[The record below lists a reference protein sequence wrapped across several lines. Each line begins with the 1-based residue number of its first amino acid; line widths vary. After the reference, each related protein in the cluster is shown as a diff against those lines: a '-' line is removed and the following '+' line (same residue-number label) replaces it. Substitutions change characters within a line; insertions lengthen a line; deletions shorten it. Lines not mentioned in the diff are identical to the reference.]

1 MRSPKRILAFCLAM
15 IMALCFSGFALAA
28 DAQKMNQT
36 EMKKETK
43 AAATKVEKKTA
54 DMSKKPE
61 AKAKSMAK
69 KAQAK
74 KVNINTASA
83 KELEQLAGVGP
94 KYAKAIVDYRKK
106 HGKFKK
112 AEDIMKVKGIGKKTY
127 AANKASIVIK

>member
-1 MRSPKRILAFCLAM
+1 MRSTKNILALCLAM
-15 IMALCFSGFALAA
+15 IMALCFSGLALAA

-36 EMKKETK
+36 EIKKETK
-43 AAATKVEKKTA
+43 AATTKVEKKTVK
-54 DMSKKPE
+54 MSKKPE

-69 KAQAK
+69 KAPAK

-83 KELEQLAGVGP
+83 KELEKLAGVGP

-112 AEDIMKVKGIGKKTY
+112 AEDLMKVKGIGKKTF
-127 AANKASIVIK
+127 AANKTNIVIK